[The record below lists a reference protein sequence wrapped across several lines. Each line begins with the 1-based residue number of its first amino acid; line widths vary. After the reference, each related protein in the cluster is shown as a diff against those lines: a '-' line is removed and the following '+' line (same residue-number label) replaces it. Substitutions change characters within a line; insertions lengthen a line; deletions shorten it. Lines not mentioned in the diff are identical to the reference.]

1 VSQGLKLG
9 VELLARQ
16 PAILRLG
23 TFFETWIATPR
34 GTVRRSLGRDEYH
47 LGLRIATE
55 SRLAATG
62 RTHICQVDLE
72 AAELGRNQA
81 RTATLAEAEHELG
94 APLIWGIRTN
104 LFLDLPTLTQ
114 GTKGLLLREG
124 APPVPFTLD
133 HHQLITSE
141 VAPGRYIVDLSRLL
155 FTSEG

>member
-1 VSQGLKLG
+1 MKLG

-34 GTVRRSLGRDEYH
+34 GTVRCSLGRDEYH
-47 LGLRIATE
+47 LGLCIETG

-62 RTHICQVDLE
+62 RTHICQLDLE

-81 RTATLAEAEHELG
+81 RSATLAEAEHEPG
-94 APLIWGIRTN
+94 APLIWGMRTN
-104 LFLDLPTLTQ
+104 LFLDLSALTG
-114 GTKGLLLREG
+114 GTKGRLLREG
-124 APPVPFTLD
+124 VAPVPFAFD
-133 HHQLITSE
+133 HHLVIASE

-155 FTSEG
+155 FA

>member
-1 VSQGLKLG
+1 MSDGLKLG

-23 TFFETWIATPR
+23 TFFETWIATPQ

-47 LGLRIATE
+47 LSLRIGTE

-81 RTATLAEAEHELG
+81 RPATLAESEHEPG
-94 APLIWGIRTN
+94 APLILGVRTN
-104 LFLDLPTLTQ
+104 LFLDLPALTLGAT
-114 GTKGLLLREG
+114 GCLLREG
-124 APPVPFTLD
+124 APPTAFPLD
-133 HHQLITSE
+133 HHLLIASE
-141 VAPGRYIVDLSRLL
+141 VAPGRYILDLSRLL
-155 FTSEG
+155 VT